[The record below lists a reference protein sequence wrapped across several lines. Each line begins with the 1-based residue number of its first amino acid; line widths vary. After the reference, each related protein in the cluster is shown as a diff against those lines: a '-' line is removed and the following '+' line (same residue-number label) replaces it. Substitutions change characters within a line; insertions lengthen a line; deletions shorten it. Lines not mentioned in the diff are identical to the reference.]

1 MSHKCNCNLDAKKI
15 QCKKEN
21 ENKGRYFYTC
31 ATNQCKYFKWA
42 NIILSGVNCP
52 KCNANL
58 DKRTCNKANV
68 NQNRHFY
75 SCSDCN
81 YFKWKHETLQ
91 EEEERRT
98 RNIYKEEVFI
108 NNYPP
113 VYPQTKDEVEAILD
127 SCKNNQIYFPKIM

>member
-1 MSHKCNCNLDAKKI
+1 MSHKCKCDLDAK
-15 QCKKEN
+15 
-21 ENKGRYFYTC
+21 C
-31 ATNQCKYFKWA
+31 ATNNCKYFKWE

-91 EEEERRT
+91 EEEERT

-127 SCKNNQIYFPKIM
+127 SCKNNQIYFPKIR